1 LNFNDR
7 KSQSQDHF
15 NLGEKD
21 IHAKKAIQQREIGTA
36 WLFLSAPIVG
46 FVAYLVQFAN
56 FKVGD
61 TNTLLF
67 LAVALTVLCLF
78 FLSWTFIVFTDADWR
93 KTARFIATGLLFE
106 GVVLFTT
113 RTTGHEASFYFG
125 FGSIVFGLLILF
137 GAKKN

>member
-1 LNFNDR
+1 MDV
-7 KSQSQDHF
+7 D
-15 NLGEKD
+15 
-21 IHAKKAIQQREIGTA
+21 AKEAIQQREIATA

-46 FVAYLVQFAN
+46 FVTYLVQFAN

-78 FLSWTFIVFTDADWR
+78 FLSWTFIIYTDADWR
-93 KTARFIATGLLFE
+93 KTARFIAAGLLFE
-106 GVVLFTT
+106 GIVLIAT
-113 RTTGHEASFYFG
+113 RSSGHEASLYFG